1 VRSNFSS
8 HDEVR
13 YCTEQAKKSIAQ
25 KDGFV
30 SLNDVTCKTLP
41 ANACCYLLAA
51 NPRGSSRH
59 TCVCMYVSV
68 VCETVIDVTP
78 FLPCRRPRQAVV
90 GAEADVEPPLAA
102 APLLDLGHREAVVA
116 GVHLLDWLVVV
127 AAGHGYVVCG
137 SIKEKQIRYT
147 KNFEGH
153 RKT

>member
-1 VRSNFSS
+1 
-8 HDEVR
+8 
-13 YCTEQAKKSIAQ
+13 
-25 KDGFV
+25 
-30 SLNDVTCKTLP
+30 
-41 ANACCYLLAA
+41 
-51 NPRGSSRH
+51 
-59 TCVCMYVSV
+59 MYVSV

-137 SIKEKQIRYT
+137 SIARRAHAGGGIGTVLHVDEDQELLVGKDILVGAHGEAPAWAGAGARLGVDWPARLLNRPSLT
-147 KNFEGH
+147 GS
-153 RKT
+153 TTLLAT